1 MAQGPQF
8 VQYFGPVLEVLRDLG
23 GEGTPEKVRDQVAS
37 KLMLGEDVRAEKTK
51 SGQSR
56 FENQIAWA
64 RFYLVKGDL
73 IDPSRR
79 GVWSLTEKGKTTHL
93 DEDGALALFREVHAG
108 FKAPTDEDGGPE
120 QHQASGAVEPSIEGF
135 DESHDLTNYPIDS
148 VLIRSEQRT
157 VHDVVRRIRQGIYVL
172 DPDFQREFLWD
183 PERQSRLIESVLMR
197 IPLPV
202 FYLAEDPDGKLVVV
216 DGLQRLTTFK
226 KYLADELRL
235 KLENPDLNGKIF
247 SELPAKL
254 QNRIEDAQLII
265 YFIDSK
271 VPERARL
278 DIFERVNSGVPLT
291 RQQMRNSLYQGKAT
305 ALIRELSEDER
316 FLDATKRGLD
326 RKTMRDREAINR
338 FCAFHVLGVEKYEDE
353 MDDFLAK
360 ALRFINR
367 LSDAGVA
374 SIKGLFL
381 QSMSNNA
388 IVFGEH
394 AFRRHQRD
402 QARRS
407 VINMSLFDVASV
419 CFARYPE
426 ELVTQRAEALR
437 EGFFRLMSDRQFIE
451 AISLG
456 TSDRARVLTR
466 FATFNEMIVRVL
478 GAPGN

>member
-8 VQYFGPVLEVLRDLG
+8 VQYFGPVLDVLRELG
-23 GEGTPEKVRDQVAS
+23 GEGTPEVVRDWVAT
-37 KLMLGEDVRAEKTK
+37 KLSIGEDVRAEKTAN
-51 SGQSR
+51 GQPR
-56 FENQIAWA
+56 FDDQIAWA

-79 GVWSLTEKGKTTHL
+79 GVWSLTEKGKATRL
-93 DEDGALALFREVHAG
+93 DEEGALSLFREVQAG
-108 FKAPTDEDGGPE
+108 FKAPKDEDAGPAPP
-120 QHQASGAVEPSIEGF
+120 QDSGAAEPSLEGF

-157 VHDVVRRIRQGIYVL
+157 VHDVVRRIGQGVYVL

-183 PERQSRLIESVLMR
+183 AERQSRLIESVLMR

-202 FYLAEDPDGKLVVV
+202 FYLAEDTDGKLVVV

-226 KYLADELRL
+226 NYLANQFRLR
-235 KLENPDLNGKIF
+235 LENPDLNGRQF
-247 SELPAKL
+247 NDLPAKL

-305 ALIRELSEDER
+305 ALIRELSESAR
-316 FLDATKRGLD
+316 FLDATKAGLD

-338 FCAFHVLGVEKYEDE
+338 FCAFHVLGVAQYQDE

-367 LSDAGVA
+367 LSDAEVA
-374 SIKGLFL
+374 AIGDSFL
-381 QSMSNNA
+381 RSMSNNVL
-388 IVFGEH
+388 VFGEH
-394 AFRRHQRD
+394 AFRRHQRE

-419 CFARYPE
+419 CLAHYAEGR
-426 ELVTQRAEALR
+426 VTEKREALR
-437 EGFFRLMSDRQFIE
+437 DGFFRLMADRQFIE

-456 TSDRARVLTR
+456 TSDRARVLAR
-466 FATFNEMIVRVL
+466 FSKFNEMIVGVL
-478 GAPGN
+478 GAP